1 MHEPETQTGSDAHFG
16 PSARKSFRYDDF
28 ARPSASTRKLG
39 LLETR
44 ERIPRSCGGP
54 FGLLHKPAIQF
65 LCAGQVRQGG
75 LRIYRETCS
84 TEACQLSQIQLGRE
98 RLSSLLS
105 QGL

>member
-54 FGLLHKPAIQF
+54 FGLLHKSAIQF
-65 LCAGQVRQGG
+65 LCSGQARQARP
-75 LRIYRETCS
+75 RIHLETCS
-84 TEACQLSQIQLGRE
+84 TEACQLSQIQLARE
-98 RLSSLLS
+98 SLSPLLS
-105 QGL
+105 QAL